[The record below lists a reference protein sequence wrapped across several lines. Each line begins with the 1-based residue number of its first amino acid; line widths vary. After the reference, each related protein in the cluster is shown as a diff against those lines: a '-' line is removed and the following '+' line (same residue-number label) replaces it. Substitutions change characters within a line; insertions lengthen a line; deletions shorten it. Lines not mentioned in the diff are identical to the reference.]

1 MRSRSTESH
10 TLPVRLAGFT
20 LLELLI
26 VVAVIGILLGF
37 LGINL
42 TGDGAAAMGAA
53 QRTVGSLLQQTRMQ
67 AIMNGAE
74 ARLLICN
81 DPDDNE
87 RFQRFLRVAVY
98 REEPYTDE
106 NDNGKHDSDEPFSDI
121 DGVGSRGEAW
131 IPVDEGVTL
140 SDGVLVVP
148 SQADFNNMAKVGG
161 GQTWD
166 ADAYSVWENTEDF
179 RFGSEPSQSY
189 AYLSF
194 TSRGTTG
201 RYLIALSVGEPQP
214 MENGFSYIFTNPSDL
229 VGLRTRPYGT
239 YVNLFSVHDF

>member
-1 MRSRSTESH
+1 MRSRATELDSVPSRR
-10 TLPVRLAGFT
+10 TGFT

-26 VVAVIGILLGF
+26 VVAVIGVLLGF

-67 AIMNGAE
+67 AIMNGAD
-74 ARLLICN
+74 ARLLVCSE
-81 DPDDNE
+81 PDDEE
-87 RFQRFLRVAVY
+87 RFHRFLRVVVY
-98 REEPYTDE
+98 REEPFTDSNE
-106 NDNGKHDSDEPFSDI
+106 NGKHDSDEPFIDI
-121 DGVGSRGEAW
+121 NGDGSFGEAW
-131 IPVDEGVTL
+131 VPVDEGVTL
-140 SDGVLVVP
+140 PDGVLVVP
-148 SQADFNNMAKVGG
+148 SQGNFNNLAKVAG

-166 ADAYSVWENTEDF
+166 ADAYSIWESTENF
-179 RFGSEPSQSY
+179 QFGSEPSQLYSY
-189 AYLSF
+189 ITF

-214 MENGFSYIFTNPSDL
+214 TEAGFSYIFTNPNDL

>member
-1 MRSRSTESH
+1 MSSDSPKVYSSQARGTG
-10 TLPVRLAGFT
+10 VT

-53 QRTVGSLLQQTRMQ
+53 QRTVGSLLQQTRIQ

-74 ARLLICN
+74 ARLLVCD
-81 DPDDNE
+81 DPAHDE
-87 RFQRFLRVAVY
+87 RFNRFFRVVVY
-98 REEPYTDE
+98 REEPFTDS
-106 NDNGKHDSDEPFSDI
+106 NQNGRYDSSEPFNDI
-121 DGVGSRGEAW
+121 DGDGGRGEAW
-131 IPVDEGVTL
+131 IPVDDGVFL
-140 SDGVLVVP
+140 PDGVLVVP
-148 SQADFNNMAKVGG
+148 NQADFNKVATVAASE
-161 GQTWD
+161 TWNP
-166 ADAYSVWENTEDF
+166 DAYSIWENSVEF
-179 RFGSEPSQSY
+179 RFGSEPLQSY
-189 AYLSF
+189 SYVSY

-201 RYLIALSVGEPQP
+201 RYLIALAVGEPQP
-214 MENGFSYIFTNPSDL
+214 MEEGFTYIFTNPSDL